1 MRVSVCACVRA
12 WLTIS
17 NPSFVPPPSPGFNAD
32 CRDLVKKLLSRDEQT
47 RLGNLKGGIQDI
59 LDHKWFMGYD
69 WGLYLKKQVKAPM
82 VPKIKGD
89 LDTSHF
95 DPLGVDDHT
104 DDGGYV
110 DRGDWDRDF

>member
-1 MRVSVCACVRA
+1 
-12 WLTIS
+12 
-17 NPSFVPPPSPGFNAD
+17 
-32 CRDLVKKLLSRDEQT
+32 
-47 RLGNLKGGIQDI
+47 
-59 LDHKWFMGYD
+59 MGYD

>member
-1 MRVSVCACVRA
+1 MRR
-12 WLTIS
+12 
-17 NPSFVPPPSPGFNAD
+17 SFLHANSPLIITHTHTQLQQ
-32 CRDLVKKLLSRDEQT
+32 DLVKKLLNRDDQS
-47 RLGNLKGGIQDI
+47 RLGNLKGGMQDI
-59 LDHKWFMGYD
+59 TDHKWFMGYD
-69 WGLYLKKQVKAPM
+69 WDLYMRQQVKAPM

-110 DRGDWDRDF
+110 DRGDWDKDF